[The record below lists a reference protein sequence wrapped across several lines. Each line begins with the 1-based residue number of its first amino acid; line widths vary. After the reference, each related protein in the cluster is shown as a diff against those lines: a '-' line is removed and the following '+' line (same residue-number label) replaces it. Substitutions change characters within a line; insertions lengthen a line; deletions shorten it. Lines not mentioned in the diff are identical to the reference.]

1 MSNIKKSIKEKNS
14 SLNHTYE
21 NADNSQ
27 NDHNTHSYNNEKN
40 SKTTNEKI
48 INNKNESNKSGKLL
62 KKQCTRDEFIEIAQN
77 FLKEFLHDISSSF
90 LNIYFGY
97 ETLFL
102 DNFEE
107 SKKIVKDSL
116 QLMRVQTELYKSLC
130 SRNYSE
136 TLQYITY
143 YFMHDSVIIDW
154 MNANFPDK
162 NHTSELEELWFP
174 IFLLFLKKRFIKNAK
189 ISISKFRSKTRIVIK
204 IHISKMVNF
213 KEKDMKFLSGL
224 SNECDSSF
232 LDIFVKMTSDKDMR
246 MKIDT
251 YPNNTTSIEISV
263 LQNL

>member
-1 MSNIKKSIKEKNS
+1 MSYIKKS
-14 SLNHTYE
+14 SLDHSNHNQE
-21 NADNSQ
+21 
-27 NDHNTHSYNNEKN
+27 N
-40 SKTTNEKI
+40 SKSDQKI
-48 INNKNESNKSGKLL
+48 SNNKNESNNTEKLL
-62 KKQCTRDEFIEIAQN
+62 KKQCTTHEFIEIAQN

-97 ETLFL
+97 EVLFL

-107 SKKIVKDSL
+107 SKQTVKDSL
-116 QLMRVQTELYKSLC
+116 QLMRVQTELYRSLC
-130 SRNYSE
+130 YKNYNE

-154 MNANFPDK
+154 MNANFTDK

-204 IHISKMVNF
+204 IHVSKIVNF

-224 SNECDSSF
+224 SSECDSAF
-232 LDIFVKMTSDKDMR
+232 LDIFVKMTSDKNMK
-246 MKIDT
+246 MKIDN

-263 LQNL
+263 S